1 MHYLL
6 LGVDSLI
13 ACIAV
18 SPLVSGRSRLALAA
32 LFGVA
37 DATVFMI
44 GAGLGWNI
52 SATAS
57 TGLTTA
63 LLVASGL
70 YLLLVAAGSR
80 QIATWPAWIVPW
92 ALTLDNLTFGLTSD
106 HQSAGSLLQQAGTQ
120 ASSSAL
126 LALVGLLAAVAI
138 PRMVPATRRFA
149 ANRMAGGAL
158 VFAAGLLLLVG

>member
-52 SATAS
+52 SATES

-92 ALTLDNLTFGLTSD
+92 ALTLDNLTFGLASD

-126 LALVGLLAAVAI
+126 LALVGLLAVAI

-149 ANRMAGGAL
+149 ANRMAGAAL

>member
-13 ACIAV
+13 ACIAI

-92 ALTLDNLTFGLTSD
+92 ALTLDNLTFGLASD
-106 HQSAGSLLQQAGTQ
+106 HQSAGSLL
-120 ASSSAL
+120 
-126 LALVGLLAAVAI
+126 
-138 PRMVPATRRFA
+138 
-149 ANRMAGGAL
+149 
-158 VFAAGLLLLVG
+158 LLVG